1 MIMAVCNTFKEL
13 TNNTGEF
20 FTFSQYAEDLTE
32 QLSKV
37 GYKVVPSKF
46 LTLNIDYSG
55 YDNKS
60 LPIFL
65 QNYFENGCAY
75 LKSTSSWN
83 VDLYKTLFWNAFG
96 DLCIDSN
103 GKSSINYIGDINIQS
118 FNQVDNMGYNEI
130 YCYIPNDAEE
140 MEVKFK
146 VEPSGSF
153 ETYEND
159 YICGY
164 DSSDMST
171 SGLIGLELNS
181 SINYYLDDIYT
192 YDSKTKTENSY
203 FNFNTV
209 VVLYDVLDSDGKPI
223 HENIPLGIYFTGI
236 IESGVMTNSFRKFV
250 SNNDIYGSGTSYGLR
265 ICSKFMIASNGVNV
279 VKPSSSTET
288 LEDYVSYTQLMG
300 EFAESQIKMD
310 EILDDVNNYYGD
322 IKDHLSEIKSNRTN
336 VPYIRTINGVDYW
349 FINGKNTGCESR
361 GLKGEDASKVG
372 PTGDTGA
379 TGATGPAGIR
389 GVQGV
394 TGVGVFSLTPD
405 QKTSLVNTINEVNPG
420 LDVTVNVLGEF
431 LIECV
436 KNSTIQ
442 TTEVTQAINK
452 WASLNSINGSF
463 IIDSILFT
471 KDKDGILT
479 NYCEL
484 KGIQGKTGIR
494 GPQGVKGIQGKTG
507 IQGPAGP
514 QGEPG
519 VNGLR
524 GATGPRGLQGEP
536 GYAPIGAIVM
546 WPSRYL
552 PESPHAEWMWCNGDT
567 FSTGEYKEL
576 YSILGTNTLPDL
588 QGRFPMGTQTQEKL
602 GDIGGASTHNHNASS
617 NIRNASNYWEES
629 NEKSDKFYLQK
640 SSTGEYGEQT
650 IIVDEPNVEPEITVA
665 SGNNLPPYYTVNF
678 IIRAK

>member
-1 MIMAVCNTFKEL
+1 MAVCNTFKEL

-32 QLSKV
+32 QLSNV

-46 LTLNIDYSG
+46 LTLNVDYSG
-55 YDNKS
+55 YDNIT

-65 QNYFENGCAY
+65 QNQFENGCAY
-75 LKSTSSWN
+75 LKSISSWN

-96 DLCIDSN
+96 ELCIDPIN

-130 YCYIPNDAEE
+130 YCYIPNDAKEHKVE
-140 MEVKFK
+140 FK
-146 VEPSGSF
+146 VEDSGNVLI
-153 ETYEND
+153 YDNP

-181 SINYYLDDIYT
+181 SINYYLDDKYIYNT
-192 YDSKTKTENSY
+192 KTETENSY
-203 FNFNTV
+203 FDFNTI
-209 VVLYDVLDSDGKPI
+209 VVLYDILDVNGKPI
-223 HENIPLGIYFTGI
+223 DKNIPLGIYFTGI
-236 IESGVMTNSFRKFV
+236 IENGVMTNSFRKFV

-288 LEDYVSYTQLMG
+288 LEDYVSYTQLMS

-310 EILDDVNNYYGD
+310 EILDGVNNYYGD

-394 TGVGVFSLTPD
+394 TGVGVFSLTND
-405 QKTSLVNTINEVNPG
+405 QKNSLVNTINEVNPG
-420 LDVTVNVLGEF
+420 LDVTINVLGEF

-436 KNSTIQ
+436 KDSTIQ

-494 GPQGVKGIQGKTG
+494 GPQGVTGIQGKTG

-519 VNGLR
+519 INGLR

-536 GYAPIGAIVM
+536 GYAPIGSIVM
-546 WPSRYL
+546 WPSTKL
-552 PESPHAEWMWCNGDT
+552 PESPYAEWLWCDGTKFD
-567 FSTGEYKEL
+567 SEYYNDL
-576 YSILGTNTLPDL
+576 YKLLGNNTLPNL
-588 QGRFPMGTQTQEKL
+588 LNRFPMGPSGT
-602 GDIGGASTHNHNASS
+602 GDIGTTEQPIVGGTGAHNHNIIDNLTLAEEKHGLSTPNNNYQNRIVVTDWIEIPEEPSIKIYEAS
-617 NIRNASNYWEES
+617 
-629 NEKSDKFYLQK
+629 
-640 SSTGEYGEQT
+640 
-650 IIVDEPNVEPEITVA
+650 
-665 SGNNLPPYYTVNF
+665 NLPPFYTLNF